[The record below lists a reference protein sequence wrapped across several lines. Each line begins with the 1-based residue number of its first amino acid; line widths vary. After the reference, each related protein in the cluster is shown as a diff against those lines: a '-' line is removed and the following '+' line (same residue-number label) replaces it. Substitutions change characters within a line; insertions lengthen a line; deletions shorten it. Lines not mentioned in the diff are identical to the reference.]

1 MDAERSFITRR
12 ISGLTLRSA
21 LAVFLCSVLA
31 LEGGCGGAPRAP
43 RGVTRTP
50 PAGTLP
56 YYLQKSYMELFE
68 QAEKLKFTAGQ
79 IQEEREKL
87 RQGKEYCAAK
97 YKGRAADYDRR
108 LEAAEKDLE
117 RTTQTLQDKE
127 RKEKHC
133 RIEELRAL
141 KSQAEVLAGHAIPT
155 AYDNRAAK
163 LELIEKWPGE
173 EKQIRAEL
181 ASGAFRGRRWANVK
195 DIGYRTIAEEQDKDV
210 KAGQEAVERL
220 KSTGMLPKEI
230 EDKAIVEYVTAV
242 AERVAEHSDL
252 RVPLH
257 VSVLNSKEVNAFA
270 LPGGFLFIER
280 GLIEATDNETELAG
294 VIAHELAHVTARH
307 GHKLMVRATITSIF
321 YQAAQIAAMILTG
334 GASSI
339 AMYYL
344 LQYSFFG
351 LGLVL
356 DLRLLGVSR
365 DFELEA
371 DQLGVQYTWNA
382 GYDPR
387 GFIQFFDK
395 MATKEG
401 YANGASWFRTHPPFY
416 RRMVESQREILFL
429 GLKEEMIEQTSA
441 FEVMKKSL
449 HKVTAQ
455 AQKEEKERP
464 TLKGREK
471 DCPPVKKL
479 EYTPGQPI
487 EALCLNGG
495 EEPAARPETLP
506 PAPAQSSPPLARLQE
521 TSLLPCACG
530 AGRN

>member
-1 MDAERSFITRR
+1 
-12 ISGLTLRSA
+12 
-21 LAVFLCSVLA
+21 
-31 LEGGCGGAPRAP
+31 
-43 RGVTRTP
+43 
-50 PAGTLP
+50 
-56 YYLQKSYMELFE
+56 MELFE
-68 QAEKLKFTAGQ
+68 QAEKLSFTGAQ

-97 YKGRAADYDRR
+97 FKQRAANYDQQ
-108 LEAAEKDLE
+108 LEEAEKDLE
-117 RTTQTLQDKE
+117 RTTQTLNDKD
-127 RKEKHC
+127 RRTKHC
-133 RIEELRAL
+133 RIEELRTL
-141 KSQAEVLAGHAIPT
+141 KGQAQVLAGHAIPT

-163 LELIEKWPGE
+163 LELIEKWPSE

-181 ASGAFRGRRWANVK
+181 ASGAYRTRRWANVQ
-195 DIGYRTIAEEQDKDV
+195 DIGYRTIAEDQDKDL
-210 KAGQEAVERL
+210 KSGQEAVEQL
-220 KSTGMLPKEI
+220 KRTGMLPKEV
-230 EDKAIVEYVTAV
+230 EDKAIVEYVTKV

-257 VSVLNSKEVNAFA
+257 VTVLNSKEINAFA
-270 LPGGFLFIER
+270 LPGGFLFVER
-280 GLIEATDNETELAG
+280 GLLEATDNETELAG
-294 VIAHELAHVTARH
+294 VMAHELAHVTARH

-321 YQAAQIAAMILTG
+321 YQAAQVAAMILTG

-339 AMYYL
+339 GMYYL

-371 DQLGVQYTWNA
+371 DQLGVQYAWNA

-416 RRMVESQREILFL
+416 QRMVESQREILFL

-441 FEVMKKSL
+441 FEAMKKSL

-479 EYTPGQPI
+479 EYMPGQPI

-495 EEPAARPETLP
+495 EEPAAKPETP
-506 PAPAQSSPPLARLQE
+506 PPPSQPSPPLARLQE
-521 TSLLPCACG
+521 TSIPSCSCSA
-530 AGRN
+530 RQY

>member
-1 MDAERSFITRR
+1 MSHSVTRGIFR
-12 ISGLTLRSA
+12 VNLRSA
-21 LAVFLCSVLA
+21 LALLLCSVLA
-31 LEGGCGGAPRAP
+31 LESGCGGAPRAP

-50 PAGTLP
+50 LAGTLP

-68 QAEKLKFTAGQ
+68 EAEKLNFTAGQ

-97 YKGRAADYDRR
+97 YKERAANYGRQ
-108 LEAAEKDLE
+108 LEEAEKDLE
-117 RTTQTLQDKE
+117 RTTQTLKDKE

-133 RIEELRAL
+133 RIEELRAV

-163 LELIEKWPGE
+163 LDLIEKWPAE

-181 ASGAFRGRRWANVK
+181 ASGAYHTRRWANVK
-195 DIGYRTIAEEQDKDV
+195 DIGYRTIAEDQERDIKP
-210 KAGQEAVERL
+210 GQEAVERL

-230 EDKAIVEYVTAV
+230 EDQVIVEYVTAV

-257 VSVLNSKEVNAFA
+257 VTVLNSKEINAFA

-280 GLIEATDNETELAG
+280 GLLEATDNETELAG
-294 VIAHELAHVTARH
+294 VVAHELAHVTARH

-321 YQAAQIAAMILTG
+321 YQAAQVAAMILTG

-339 AMYYL
+339 GMYYL

-371 DQLGVQYTWNA
+371 DQLGVQYAWNA

-429 GLKEEMIEQTSA
+429 GLKEEMIEQTSG

-455 AQKEEKERP
+455 AQKDEKERP

-471 DCPPVKKL
+471 DCPPVRRL

-495 EEPAARPETLP
+495 EEPAAKPEVFPPP
-506 PAPAQSSPPLARLQE
+506 PAQHSPPLTRPGGVFS
-521 TSLLPCACG
+521 TSCACS
-530 AGRN
+530 AGL